1 MLKFTTHQLM
11 SRNCMKILGTLSR
24 RLDEHTV
31 QALSAA
37 SYCTSIKCGKLAR
50 KIHPPNWPATE
61 LQQGILEG
69 NAYRVGAVSK
79 HPISIRYPLAFVWQR
94 EHDPSIFSFNLPVS
108 YITEKGIDEMLIVAS
123 KMQNSHSCTASQS
136 TIGRNRVLVA

>member
-1 MLKFTTHQLM
+1 MLKFTTHQLI
-11 SRNCMKILGTLSR
+11 SHNCMKILGTLSR

-50 KIHPPNWPATE
+50 KIHPPNRPATE

-69 NAYRVGAVSK
+69 NAYRMGAVSK
-79 HPISIRYPLAFVWQR
+79 QPISFRSPLAFVRQR
-94 EHDPSIFSFNLPVS
+94 EEHDHALH
-108 YITEKGIDEMLIVAS
+108 L
-123 KMQNSHSCTASQS
+123 
-136 TIGRNRVLVA
+136 

>member
-1 MLKFTTHQLM
+1 MHKFTIHQLM
-11 SRNCMKILGTLSR
+11 SRNCMKILGTVSR

-31 QALSAA
+31 QALS
-37 SYCTSIKCGKLAR
+37 TCGKLAR
-50 KIHPPNWPATE
+50 KIHPPNRPATE

-79 HPISIRYPLAFVWQR
+79 HPISFRYPLAFVWQR

-108 YITEKGIDEMLIVAS
+108 YITEKGIDEMLIVA
-123 KMQNSHSCTASQS
+123 NSQ
-136 TIGRNRVLVA
+136 GRRLIN